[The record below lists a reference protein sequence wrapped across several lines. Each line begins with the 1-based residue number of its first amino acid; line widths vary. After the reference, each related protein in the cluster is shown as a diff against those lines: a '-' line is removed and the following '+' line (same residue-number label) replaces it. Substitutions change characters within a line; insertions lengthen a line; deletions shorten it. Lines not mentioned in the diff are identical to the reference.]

1 VSRGDVLL
9 RNVTTFILVVL
20 FLLPGCVSPNTS
32 IEETDTEVVSLV
44 VWHSF
49 ATESK
54 ELAAFESQIDQFM
67 ASNPGVEVE
76 TSASPYSEAAR
87 QFRIAA
93 QGDEAPDLVRLS
105 SDQLGE
111 IGEVRVGGYP
121 LLQDLRPHLTPL
133 ERSKFDDRAL
143 NAMRYDGDL
152 LGIPASQDCLSLIY
166 NPVLFDAAGIDYPS
180 DDWTLD
186 DMVSAASQLTQGDVY
201 GLAMPVKNA
210 YWWFG
215 FQAGYGGSLFDEN
228 GTPTLDSNGSAEA
241 MNWMIDLELTHGVV
255 QTGTQS
261 ESMKTQFLG
270 SKAAMVVDGP
280 WNWATYE
287 AGRIPLQQSLLP
299 IVDSTGER
307 VSPLVTYKGWSVSK
321 QSTQKEWS
329 VRLALH
335 LSSSDSQREFALETY
350 TMPTHVD
357 VYIDPEVTE
366 NSVISGFLEQLMVG
380 TPAPT
385 TEAMSKVYDPL
396 VTAFENVYSGEL
408 DAATA
413 LVSAD
418 AALESDLEGSG

>member
-1 VSRGDVLL
+1 LL
-9 RNVTTFILVVL
+9 RNATPFILVIL
-20 FLLPGCVSPNTS
+20 LLLPGCVSPDSS
-32 IEETDTEVVSLV
+32 IEETDTETVSLV

-54 ELAAFESQIDQFM
+54 ELATFESQIVRFM

-76 TSASPYSEAAR
+76 TSAIPFSEAAR
-87 QFRIAA
+87 QFMIAA
-93 QGDEAPDLVRLS
+93 QGGEAPDVVRLS

-111 IGEVRVGGYP
+111 IGEVRVGGQS
-121 LLQDLRPHLTPL
+121 LLEDLRPHLTPL
-133 ERSKFDDRAL
+133 ERSKFDARAL
-143 NAMRYDGDL
+143 NAMKYGGDL
-152 LGIPASQDCLSLIY
+152 LGIPASQDCLSLIF
-166 NPVLFDAAGIDYPS
+166 NPLLFDAAGVDHPS
-180 DDWTLD
+180 EDWTLN
-186 DMVSAASQLTQGDVY
+186 DMVSAASQLTQGDVN

-241 MNWMIDLELTHGVV
+241 MDWMIDLEMAHGVV

-261 ESMKTQFLG
+261 ESMKTQFLS

-287 AGRIPLQQSLLP
+287 AGRIPLQQSILP

-321 QSTQKEWS
+321 QSSQKEWS

-335 LSSSDSQREFALETY
+335 LSSSESQREFALETY

-357 VYIDPEVTE
+357 VYVDPEVAQ
-366 NSVISGFLEQLMVG
+366 NSVISGFLDQLMVG
-380 TPAPT
+380 FPAPT
-385 TEAMSKVYDPL
+385 TEAMSMVYDPL
-396 VTAFENVYSGEL
+396 GTAFENVYSGEL
-408 DAATA
+408 DATTA
-413 LVSAD
+413 LAAAD